1 METEV
6 SEKIVH
12 TNVTEEPSVT
22 PSLDITTPFTLTEMD
37 RSSGQTVVI
46 LTEGSDLPPVS
57 FLPSTAVLLEEST
70 TTPSEVVSAGI
81 TQLTTAGSE
90 VTGEEELKTST
101 ILSIDLYPDMEG
113 SGVHLKEEQREGSGE
128 PITTSP
134 TKESHE
140 QTSVVTDEAE
150 IAESEKAS
158 AVLGTELST
167 WTTPIMKDSAVTK
180 SSLLRTTPQLESS
193 SVSMSGADQT
203 ESTVESEVSQ
213 KEETISTTKPSVI
226 SSLSGRTTVIP
237 WKKDDSDDEAPEM
250 FTVGRAVTKAP
261 LLSTTAQ
268 RVESSTAMSG
278 VMDEKTVESEVTD
291 KEGFTP
297 AVLPSSTLYPDME
310 GSGEQPTEDQQE
322 GSGEAITIPPTKQPY
337 DQISVVT
344 DEAEIAE
351 TSEKTLDT
359 LDVDS
364 ATTFIPGVDV
374 TKATT
379 LPSGTQPD
387 ISSLELG
394 SGDLTEETAVSS
406 EVRKD
411 EGSGEQTDEMFTK
424 ESAVTRVPLVSSTV
438 KTDYTITASSP
449 VLGGNITT
457 QPDTVEVAKTKETSG
472 TEAPLVTSDT
482 DKITELTMETEVS
495 EKIVHTNVTE
505 EPSVTPSLDI
515 TTPFTLTEMD
525 RSSGQT
531 AVILTE
537 GSDLPPVSFLPST
550 AVLLEESTTTPSEV
564 VSAGITQL
572 TTAGSEVTGEEE
584 LKTSTILSID
594 LYPDMEGSGEPITT
608 SPTKESHEQTS
619 VVTDEAEIAE
629 SENAS
634 AVLGTEL
641 STRTTPIMKD
651 SAVTKSS
658 LLRTT
663 PQLESSSVSMSGAD
677 QTESTVESEV
687 SQKEETISTTKPS
700 VISSLSGRT
709 TVIPWKK
716 DGSDDEAPEMFT
728 VGRAVTKAPLLST
741 TAQRVE
747 SSTAM
752 SGVMDEKTVESEVTD
767 KEGFT
772 PAVLPSSTLYPDMDG
787 SGEQPTEDQQEGS
800 GEAIT
805 IPPTKQPYDQISV
818 VTDEAEIAE
827 TSEKTLDTLDV
838 DSATTFI
845 PGVDVTKATTLPSG
859 TQPDISSLELG
870 SGDLTEEPAVSSEVR
885 EDEGSGEQTDEMFT
899 KESAVTR
906 VPLVSSTVKTD
917 YTITASSP
925 VLGGNL
931 TTQPDTVEVA
941 KTKETSGTEAPLVTS
956 DTDKITELTMETEV
970 SEKIVHT
977 NVTEEPSVTPSL
989 DITTPFTLTEMDRSS
1004 GQTAVILTEGSD
1016 LPRVSFLPSTAVLL
1030 EESTAT
1036 PSEVVSGGIANLTKG
1051 ESEVTDKDQLTPSV
1065 MPSTPPYPVME
1076 GAAEQPTEEKQEGSG
1091 EAITILPTDT
1101 SYDQISIVTAET
1113 SIAETSEKTS
1123 DILDVESTTTFIME
1137 SAVTKTTIS
1146 PGTTQPEDSSSDLA
1160 SGDFTEEIL
1169 AASKVPLDVSSG
1181 DQPDEMFTKESVV
1194 TTSPLLARTVKMDYT
1209 ASTFSGIDRSLTTQG
1224 TVDFTQTRAKLST
1237 DTPIVISTTDETI
1250 GESEETETS
1259 GLMLEAKPSIS
1270 PSQNL
1275 TATPLTL
1282 PDDLSGLT
1290 LTIPVE
1296 HKVTALSTAQPT
1308 EYSSESDH
1316 YAITG
1321 KLAETTVDKSP
1332 DDQAQEF
1339 TEQPALTKASFVLST
1354 SRSVEPSSI
1363 EAPLITS
1370 SSSKDLEATVK
1381 NEVMEHEENRTIQIT
1396 QSSIFVTMSEHT
1408 GTLGRAPTSTPIPSV
1423 VHQGIDEQHI
1433 FTPSPTSSQAKTS
1446 TDELSPTTKPYH
1458 TGQATPTVIRFTE
1471 EETRE
1476 DELFSPVTES
1486 RKENHTSTKYIDS
1499 SAPEFE
1505 GVSIIDVDSVSL
1517 VEASSPFSTTI
1528 LTEEAVG
1535 VTAVTLPPQSA
1546 LLTTEEPEGS
1556 GSDMTITFTT
1566 HSMHVKYES
1575 TTQGLTPTLTD
1586 ASQEV
1591 SSKITSIT
1599 VEDAMA
1605 KATAPSLPVDV
1616 SSAEKYLT
1624 SPSPVHTVHPVRES
1638 ISQPD
1643 AVIHS
1648 GTVVSPRADSTSTH
1662 GSDVDQVL
1670 QQTVSTTLKS
1680 TQSEMELSRP
1690 SEGVTKPPGI
1700 TESPP
1705 VSSSRLTTM
1714 QSEARLPTAGISQPD
1729 STEKKPESELEPVES
1744 ASKREEVEGGEEESA
1759 YLVTET
1765 EEAVEPEGVST
1776 PPSKTRDAEATV
1788 ISKPSGVIPEA
1799 STILAE
1805 EDEVDY
1811 DSSSNPP
1818 LIEALPAPGEIES
1831 TLTPDLDPG
1840 HTIVGQVFDIPGID
1854 CCTENMCLNGGSC
1867 YTRGD
1872 VYTCS
1877 CLPGYSGDNCEIDAD
1892 NCQSSPCRNGGT
1904 CVDGLNSFTCVCLPS
1919 YGGTLCEEDT
1929 ETCDYGWHKFQGHCY
1944 RYVPHRRTWD
1954 IAERECRLQGAH
1966 LTSILTHEEQQFV
1979 NRLGHD
1985 YQWIGLNDKMFE
1997 NDFRWTDGRPVQYEN
2012 WRPHQPDSFFTSG
2025 EDCVVMI
2032 WHEDGQWNDVPC
2044 NYHLTFTCKKGTVA
2058 CSQPPVVQNART
2070 FGRMRPRY
2078 EVNSLVRYQCKNG
2091 FIQRHVPVIKCRG
2104 NGRWDVPQ
2112 ITCMTPSTFQQAY
2125 AWKHMHNNYNHSR
2138 RRVHGL
2144 KRNHHR
2150 WAMRVHRHGR

>member
-1 METEV
+1 
-6 SEKIVH
+6 
-12 TNVTEEPSVT
+12 
-22 PSLDITTPFTLTEMD
+22 
-37 RSSGQTVVI
+37 
-46 LTEGSDLPPVS
+46 
-57 FLPSTAVLLEEST
+57 
-70 TTPSEVVSAGI
+70 
-81 TQLTTAGSE
+81 
-90 VTGEEELKTST
+90 
-101 ILSIDLYPDMEG
+101 
-113 SGVHLKEEQREGSGE
+113 
-128 PITTSP
+128 
-134 TKESHE
+134 
-140 QTSVVTDEAE
+140 
-150 IAESEKAS
+150 
-158 AVLGTELST
+158 
-167 WTTPIMKDSAVTK
+167 
-180 SSLLRTTPQLESS
+180 
-193 SVSMSGADQT
+193 
-203 ESTVESEVSQ
+203 
-213 KEETISTTKPSVI
+213 
-226 SSLSGRTTVIP
+226 
-237 WKKDDSDDEAPEM
+237 
-250 FTVGRAVTKAP
+250 
-261 LLSTTAQ
+261 
-268 RVESSTAMSG
+268 
-278 VMDEKTVESEVTD
+278 
-291 KEGFTP
+291 
-297 AVLPSSTLYPDME
+297 
-310 GSGEQPTEDQQE
+310 
-322 GSGEAITIPPTKQPY
+322 
-337 DQISVVT
+337 
-344 DEAEIAE
+344 
-351 TSEKTLDT
+351 
-359 LDVDS
+359 
-364 ATTFIPGVDV
+364 
-374 TKATT
+374 
-379 LPSGTQPD
+379 
-387 ISSLELG
+387 
-394 SGDLTEETAVSS
+394 
-406 EVRKD
+406 
-411 EGSGEQTDEMFTK
+411 
-424 ESAVTRVPLVSSTV
+424 
-438 KTDYTITASSP
+438 
-449 VLGGNITT
+449 
-457 QPDTVEVAKTKETSG
+457 
-472 TEAPLVTSDT
+472 
-482 DKITELTMETEVS
+482 
-495 EKIVHTNVTE
+495 
-505 EPSVTPSLDI
+505 
-515 TTPFTLTEMD
+515 
-525 RSSGQT
+525 
-531 AVILTE
+531 
-537 GSDLPPVSFLPST
+537 
-550 AVLLEESTTTPSEV
+550 
-564 VSAGITQL
+564 
-572 TTAGSEVTGEEE
+572 
-584 LKTSTILSID
+584 
-594 LYPDMEGSGEPITT
+594 
-608 SPTKESHEQTS
+608 
-619 VVTDEAEIAE
+619 
-629 SENAS
+629 
-634 AVLGTEL
+634 
-641 STRTTPIMKD
+641 
-651 SAVTKSS
+651 
-658 LLRTT
+658 
-663 PQLESSSVSMSGAD
+663 
-677 QTESTVESEV
+677 
-687 SQKEETISTTKPS
+687 TISTTKPS

-728 VGRAVTKAPLLST
+728 VGRAVTKAPVLST

-772 PAVLPSSTLYPDMDG
+772 PAVLLSSTLYPDMEG
-787 SGEQPTEDQQEGS
+787 SGEKPTEDQQEGS

-818 VTDEAEIAE
+818 VTDEAEITE
-827 TSEKTLDTLDV
+827 TSEKTLDTSDV
-838 DSATTFI
+838 ESTTAFFKGFVI
-845 PGVDVTKATTLPSG
+845 SKTTVSPST
-859 TQPDISSLELG
+859 TQPEISSVEFY
-870 SGDLTEEPAVSSEVR
+870 SSAYTEETSVGSEVR
-885 EDEGSGEQTDEMFT
+885 EVDGSGEETDEMFT
-899 KESAVTR
+899 KESAATII
-906 VPLVSSTVKTD
+906 PFVSSTVRTD
-917 YTITASSP
+917 YAISTSSSA
-925 VLGGNL
+925 LDRSL
-931 TTQPDTVEVA
+931 TTQIGTVQLTL
-941 KTKETSGTEAPLVTS
+941 TKETSGTEALIVTPF
-956 DTDKITELTMETEV
+956 TAEITNGTAEEASSITMKT
-970 SEKIVHT
+970 T
-977 NVTEEPSVTPSL
+977 VTEKPSVSPSL
-989 DITTPFTLTEMDRSS
+989 DLTTAHFTLTEEDRSSGQTPVILTEPSKLPTVSFLPSTAVLLEESTATHLEAVSDGIMQLTIVDSNVTDKEGLTPTLMPSTPLYPVMDGSEKQPTEDQLGGSEGEITVPSTIESSDQIGVVTDEAEITASERTSAVPGMDLSMQSTLFTKDSTVTKSSPSPTTAQPESFSELFSGEDIKQSTVESEVREQKDEITDKVYSTPLYPDLEGSARLSTEDWLEGSGEAITIPHTKESYDQTTAVTYEAEIQETSVKTTDTEKPSDSPSLDTTRTTPFTLTEEDRSS
-1004 GQTAVILTEGSD
+1004 GQTPDVLTEGPD

-1036 PSEVVSGGIANLTKG
+1036 PSEVVSGGMANLTKG
-1051 ESEVTDKDQLTPSV
+1051 DSEVTDKDQLTPSV

-1076 GAAEQPTEEKQEGSG
+1076 GAGEQPTEEKQEGSG
-1091 EAITILPTDT
+1091 EAIAILPTDT

-1113 SIAETSEKTS
+1113 NIAETSEKTS
-1123 DILDVESTTTFIME
+1123 DILDVESTTTFIKE

-1181 DQPDEMFTKESVV
+1181 DQPDEMFTKESAV

-1209 ASTFSGIDRSLTTQG
+1209 ASTSSGIDRSLTTQG

-1237 DTPIVISTTDETI
+1237 ETPIVISTTDETI
-1250 GESEETETS
+1250 GESEETEAS

-1408 GTLGRAPTSTPIPSV
+1408 GTLGRAPTSTPSPIPSV

-1690 SEGVTKPPGI
+1690 SDGVTKPPRI

-1714 QSEARLPTAGISQPD
+1714 QSEARLQTAGISQPD

-1788 ISKPSGVIPEA
+1788 TSKPSGVIPEA

-1818 LIEALPAPGEIES
+1818 LIEAPPAPGEIES

-1892 NCQSSPCRNGGT
+1892 DCQSSPCRNGGT
-1904 CVDGLNSFTCVCLPS
+1904 CVDGFNSFTCVCLPS
-1919 YGGTLCEEDT
+1919 YGGSLCEEDT

-1997 NDFRWTDGRPVQYEN
+1997 NDFRWTDGLPVQYEN
-2012 WRPHQPDSFFTSG
+2012 WRPNQPDSFFSSG

-2070 FGRMRPRY
+2070 FGRMQPRY